1 MSDGATLGLERMA
14 LLDGK
19 VAVVTGAGS
28 GIGRAYALALA
39 REGAAIVVNDFAR
52 PDGAT
57 LSAAEQVVQEI
68 EAAGGKAVANIAD
81 IGSVEGGESLLA
93 SALDT
98 FGKVDILVNNAGIL
112 RDASLIKMEE
122 AQWDA
127 VMRVHLK
134 GLYCATRPIFAWMKD
149 NGAGGVIVNTTSTA
163 GIRGNF
169 GQTNYGAAKCGVIG
183 FSTSLALEG
192 VKYGIRVWN
201 IGPAAATAL
210 TAHMPDDYKRLFHI
224 DRVAPTL
231 LYMVS
236 DLSGD
241 QTGKTLLAGGGWV
254 GEVRFEANEGYV
266 PSEDFD
272 AHELARAVAD
282 GKVMF
287 ADRDPKWVTA
297 YGPAKTVGA

>member
-1 MSDGATLGLERMA
+1 MGLI
-14 LLDGK
+14 DGK
-19 VAVVTGAGS
+19 VAIITGAGA
-28 GIGRAYALALA
+28 GLGRSYALALA
-39 REGAAIVVNDFAR
+39 REGAAVVVNDVSR
-52 PDGAT
+52 D
-57 LSAAEQVVQEI
+57 AAEGVVSEI
-68 EAAGGKAVANIAD
+68 TEAGGKAIANFADVGDVA
-81 IGSVEGGESLLA
+81 GGKNLLD
-93 SALDT
+93 SALNA
-98 FGKVDILVNNAGIL
+98 FSRIDILVNNAGIL

-127 VMRVHLK
+127 IMHVHVK
-134 GLYCATRPIFAWMKD
+134 ALYCVTRPIFTWMKE
-149 NGAGGVIVNTTSTA
+149 NGGGGVIVNTTSTA

-169 GQTNYGAAKCGVIG
+169 GQTNYGTAKCGVIG

-192 VKYGIRVWN
+192 KKYGIRVWN

-210 TAHMPDDYKRLFHI
+210 TAHMPEEYQRRFHI

-254 GEVRFEANEGYV
+254 GEVRFEVTEGYE
-266 PSEDFD
+266 PSEAFT
-272 AHELARAVAD
+272 AQELAKAVAD

-287 ADRDPKWVTA
+287 PDRPDKWVTA
-297 YGPAKTVGA
+297 YGPPKED